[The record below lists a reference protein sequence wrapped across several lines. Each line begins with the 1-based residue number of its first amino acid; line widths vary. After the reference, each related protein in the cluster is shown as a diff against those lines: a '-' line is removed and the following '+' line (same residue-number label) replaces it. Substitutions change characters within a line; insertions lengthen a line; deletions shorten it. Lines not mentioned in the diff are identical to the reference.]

1 MSVLELVTATA
12 RVSRRKLF
20 IRNRRW
26 FDEQISH
33 LPEAWELEIAVKRV
47 RATRSNQQNR
57 WYWGC
62 VVQLVADHT
71 GYTPE
76 EIHDIYKAKFLPKH
90 LALADGNGEVVAEFV
105 IGGST
110 RTLDKVQFG
119 EYCERIRTWAADEL
133 NVTIPDPE
141 EPL

>member
-1 MSVLELVTATA
+1 MGVSELVTSSA

-26 FDEQISH
+26 FDEQIAH
-33 LPEAWELEIAVKRV
+33 IPETWELEIAIKRV
-47 RATRSNQQNR
+47 RATRSIQQNR

-62 VVQLVADHT
+62 LVQLVADHT
-71 GYTPE
+71 GYSPE
-76 EIHDIYKAKFLPKH
+76 EIHDIYKAKFIPKH
-90 LALADGNGEVVAEFV
+90 VSLADGNGEVVAEFV

-110 RTLDKVQFG
+110 RKLDKGQFA
-119 EYCERIRTWAADEL
+119 EYCEAIRAWASDEL

>member
-1 MSVLELVTATA
+1 MGVSELVTSSA
-12 RVSRRKLF
+12 RVSRHKLF

-26 FDEQISH
+26 FDEQVAHI
-33 LPEAWELEIAVKRV
+33 PETWELEIAIKRV
-47 RATRSNQQNR
+47 RATRSMQQNR

-62 VVQLVADHT
+62 LVQLVSDHT
-71 GYTPE
+71 GYSLE

-90 LALADGNGEVVAEFV
+90 LALSDGNGEVVSEFV

-119 EYCERIRTWAADEL
+119 EYCEAIRAWAADEL
-133 NVTIPDPE
+133 NVTIPDPSE
-141 EPL
+141 AL